1 MGTILTLVEAAQQ
14 IHRRALSPVDVV
26 EECLDRI
33 ERLNPLLNAFLTVL
47 AEDARREARYAAEAL
62 RRGENWGPLH
72 GIPVGVKDL
81 IDVEGVPTTAGSDFL
96 RGNIATADAAV
107 IRRLRAAGAII
118 IGKTHLHEFALGAT
132 NINPHYGPAR
142 NPWNTTLSPG
152 GSSGGSAAA
161 VASGMCLGALGTDT
175 GGSVRLPAALCGLT
189 GLRPATGQISTE
201 GVIPLSWT
209 LDTVGPIAHTAQ
221 DVALLLD
228 ALDLGRTTSYAEHL
242 SKSVGGLRLGLPN
255 DDAIWRETAL
265 DGVAAVRTAV
275 ERLAELGMKVVEV
288 NLPLL
293 ADAFQA
299 ARIISRA
306 DSAVYHYERLASE
319 PQRFGADVRR
329 KLEWGMTL
337 RAVDYVQAL
346 RLGQAWRTAL
356 GELFA
361 EHVDV
366 LVTPTTPIAAI
377 EIADEE
383 PTPDPLT
390 FTYPFSL
397 SHLSA
402 LSIPCG
408 FTRDGLPLG
417 MQLIAPQA
425 GTLLNVAHAY
435 QQVTDWHLRRPPL

>member
-1 MGTILTLVEAAQQ
+1 MGTALTLVEAAQQ
-14 IHRRALSPVDVV
+14 IHRRALSPVEVV
-26 EECLDRI
+26 EECLERI

-47 AEDARREARYAAEAL
+47 AEEARREARYAAEAL
-62 RRGENWGPLH
+62 RRGEDWGPLH
-72 GIPVGVKDL
+72 GIPIGVKDL
-81 IDVEGVPTTAGSDFL
+81 INVEGAPTTAGSDFL
-96 RGNIATADAAV
+96 RGNIATVDAAV
-107 IRRLRAAGAII
+107 VKRLRAAGAII

-142 NPWNTTLSPG
+142 NPWNTALSPG

-189 GLRPATGQISTE
+189 GLRPATGQISIE

-209 LDTVGPIAHTAQ
+209 LDTVGPLAHTAQ
-221 DVALLLD
+221 DIALLLD
-228 ALDLGRTTSYAEHL
+228 ALDLGRTTSYTEHPG
-242 SKSVGGLRLGLPN
+242 KSVSGLRLGLPN

-275 ERLAELGMKVVEV
+275 ERLAELGMKVVET

-306 DSAVYHYERLASE
+306 DSAAYHCERLASE

-329 KLEWGMTL
+329 KLEWGMAL
-337 RAVDYVQAL
+337 RAVDYVQAS
-346 RLGQAWRTAL
+346 RTGQAWRAGL

-361 EHVDV
+361 ERVDV

-377 EIADEE
+377 EIADGE

-397 SHLSA
+397 SHLPA
-402 LSIPCG
+402 LSVPCG
-408 FTRDGLPLG
+408 FTRDGLPVG

-425 GTLLNVAHAY
+425 GTLLSVAHAY
-435 QQVTDWHLRRPPL
+435 QQVTDWHLRRPLL